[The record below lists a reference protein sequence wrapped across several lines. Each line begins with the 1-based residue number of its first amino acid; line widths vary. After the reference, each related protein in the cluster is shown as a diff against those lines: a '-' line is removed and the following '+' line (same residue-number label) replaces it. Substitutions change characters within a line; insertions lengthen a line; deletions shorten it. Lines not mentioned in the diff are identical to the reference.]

1 MYLLKNMNMIL
12 KRTAEN
18 FWNKNKYLINLATK
32 GVMKILELNWETNY
46 DDLTYHFKHRN
57 IPENISIGF
66 DNAISFLKKIRDRNI
81 TPEKTIKDQNE
92 YKSGL
97 AEIKGQEIKQNNKI
111 VHYAKLKRFTKQ
123 ETDFI
128 NFLMVVLQLHLY
140 LNLR

>member
-66 DNAISFLKKIRDRNI
+66 DNAISFLKKIRDCNI

-92 YKSGL
+92 YKSAL

-111 VHYAKLKRFTKQ
+111 VHYSKLKRFTKQ